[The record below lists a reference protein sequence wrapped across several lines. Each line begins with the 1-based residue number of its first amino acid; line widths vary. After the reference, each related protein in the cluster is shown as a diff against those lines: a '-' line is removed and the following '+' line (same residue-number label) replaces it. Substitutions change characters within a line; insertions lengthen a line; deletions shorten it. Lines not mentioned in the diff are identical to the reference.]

1 MNKTANINAAVILSN
16 ISIRISHAIATNN
29 FENVGMVIT
38 ASIASED
45 KWLAAALPLL
55 AAFMPA
61 RFITADL
68 RLYNAVRKEL
78 GFVLY

>member
-1 MNKTANINAAVILSN
+1 MNCV
-16 ISIRISHAIATNN
+16 
-29 FENVGMVIT
+29 NVGMVIT

-45 KWLAAALPLL
+45 NWLAAALPLL
-55 AAFMPA
+55 AAFMQA